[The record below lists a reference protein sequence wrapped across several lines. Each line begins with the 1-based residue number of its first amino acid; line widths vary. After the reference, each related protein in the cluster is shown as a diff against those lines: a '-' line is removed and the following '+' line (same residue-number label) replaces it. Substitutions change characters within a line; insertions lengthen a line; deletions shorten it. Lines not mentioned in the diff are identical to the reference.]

1 MEVVN
6 ERNIYGEVL
15 MMELLDSLANIGI
28 GVIILIGIVLIAF
41 VVYLFWKV

>member
-1 MEVVN
+1 MEIVN

-41 VVYLFWKV
+41 VVYLFLKV